1 MKHANDYQ
9 QKVSAAPSSI
19 RQSGNKSNLLIAGL
33 LAGSLL
39 TIGCSKEKSNP
50 TGSTVRTSSP
60 PTVSSQTIAPP
71 PVSPAPLVSQFVAR
85 KPAPKKTAKKHSSV
99 VTYKDD
105 TYGVSFAYPRKY
117 ILKSGEDLNSNSG
130 LDTMNFVQPG
140 GLAAVSVQLPDDAYP
155 GTDLASAFFQVNVHK
170 GLGEGECAQFATP
183 ESKPDNKNDAQPSE
197 VEIGD
202 VDFREVENI
211 SGESTKQVDTKY
223 YHTFENGACYEFA
236 LGLTTAWDGN
246 EDGVNLVDREEV
258 FRRLEKILAGVK
270 ITKAGAPAVASSHAD
285 VPPPTQPEI
294 VK

>member
-1 MKHANDYQ
+1 
-9 QKVSAAPSSI
+9 
-19 RQSGNKSNLLIAGL
+19 
-33 LAGSLL
+33 
-39 TIGCSKEKSNP
+39 
-50 TGSTVRTSSP
+50 
-60 PTVSSQTIAPP
+60 
-71 PVSPAPLVSQFVAR
+71 
-85 KPAPKKTAKKHSSV
+85 
-99 VTYKDD
+99 
-105 TYGVSFAYPRKY
+105 
-117 ILKSGEDLNSNSG
+117 
-130 LDTMNFVQPG
+130 MNFVQPG
-140 GLAAVSVQLPDDAYP
+140 GLAAVSLELPDDAYP

-170 GLGEGECAQFATP
+170 GLGEGECAQFASP
-183 ESKPDNKNDAQPSE
+183 ESKPDNKNVAQASE

-202 VDFREVENI
+202 MDFREVENI

-285 VPPPTQPEI
+285 VAPPTQPEI

>member
-1 MKHANDYQ
+1 MQHANDFQ
-9 QKVSAAPSSI
+9 QNESVAPWFI
-19 RQSGNKSNLLIAGL
+19 RQGANKSNFLIAGL
-33 LAGSLL
+33 VAASLL
-39 TIGCSKEKSNP
+39 TIACSKEKSNP
-50 TGSTVRTSSP
+50 TGSPVRTSSTP
-60 PTVSSQTIAPP
+60 AVSNQTIVP
-71 PVSPAPLVSQFVAR
+71 PVSPAPVVSQPVAR

-117 ILKSGEDLNSNSG
+117 TLKTGEDLKSNSG
-130 LDTMNFVQPG
+130 LLTMNFVEPG
-140 GLAAVSVQLPDDAYP
+140 GLAAVSVELPDDAYP

-170 GLGEGECAQFATP
+170 SLGQAECAQFAIP
-183 ESKPDNKNDAQPSE
+183 ESKPDNKNVAQPSE

-211 SGESTKQVDTKY
+211 SGESIKQVDTKY

-270 ITKAGAPAVASSHAD
+270 ITKAGAPAVASSDAEGA
-285 VPPPTQPEI
+285 PPRQPEI

>member
-1 MKHANDYQ
+1 MD
-9 QKVSAAPSSI
+9 
-19 RQSGNKSNLLIAGL
+19 
-33 LAGSLL
+33 
-39 TIGCSKEKSNP
+39 
-50 TGSTVRTSSP
+50 
-60 PTVSSQTIAPP
+60 
-71 PVSPAPLVSQFVAR
+71 
-85 KPAPKKTAKKHSSV
+85 
-99 VTYKDD
+99 
-105 TYGVSFAYPRKY
+105 
-117 ILKSGEDLNSNSG
+117 
-130 LDTMNFVQPG
+130 FVQPG
-140 GLAAVSVQLPDDAYP
+140 GFAAVSVELPDDAYP

-183 ESKPDNKNDAQPSE
+183 ESKTDNKNVAEASE

-211 SGESTKQVDTKY
+211 SGEPTKQVDTKY

-285 VPPPTQPEI
+285 VAPPGQPEI

>member
-1 MKHANDYQ
+1 MKHANDFQ

-19 RQSGNKSNLLIAGL
+19 RQSANKSNLLITGL

-50 TGSTVRTSSP
+50 TGSAVRTS
-60 PTVSSQTIAPP
+60 PTSAVSSQTIAP
-71 PVSPAPLVSQFVAR
+71 PVSPAPLVSQPEAR

-117 ILKSGEDLNSNSG
+117 TLKNGEDLNSNSG
-130 LDTMNFVQPG
+130 LVTMDFVQPG
-140 GLAAVSVQLPDDAYP
+140 GFAAVSVELPDDAYP

-183 ESKPDNKNDAQPSE
+183 ESKTDNKNVAEASE

-270 ITKAGAPAVASSHAD
+270 ITRAGAPAVASSHAD
-285 VPPPTQPEI
+285 VAPPGQPEI